1 MEICLSKP
9 DQFIDKK
16 VEQAA
21 VQAGC
26 WPVIKWWMPE
36 GCRFVLVDKP
46 MSTKP
51 ASFQQHD
58 DVIARLFM
66 HDPHAIV
73 RTAIATYKG
82 AAEFMA
88 QKRARVP

>member
-1 MEICLSKP
+1 VEIKLSKP

-16 VEQAA
+16 VEMAA
-21 VQAGC
+21 TQAGC

-36 GCRFVLVDKP
+36 GCRFVLVDKA
-46 MSTKP
+46 MSKKP

-66 HDPHAIV
+66 HDPHALV
-73 RTAIATYKG
+73 RTAKAVYKG
-82 AAEFMA
+82 AAAFMGRERDA
-88 QKRARVP
+88 P